1 MKSLVDIWP
10 YIELAKHLIKKQRR
24 GAGNM
29 FRHQIETFA
38 ILLEFGY
45 DNPVLL
51 KAALIH
57 DLFEDGEKVG
67 FTHFEDILTTDHDG
81 RAVYD
86 LVNELTIRVENGIE
100 EPKTI
105 FLHRIMTSGSQLAK
119 LLKIADRL
127 SNINTLFATNDKKF
141 IIRYLDETW
150 KCIMPFAKNIDISI
164 AEELESNLKK
174 LESIT

>member
-57 DLFEDGEKVG
+57 DLFEDGQKVG
-67 FTHFEDILTTDHDG
+67 FTHFEKIITTDHDG
-81 RAVYD
+81 PAVYD
-86 LVNELTIRVENGIE
+86 LVNEMSIRVENGIE
-100 EPKTI
+100 EPKTT
-105 FLHRIMTSGSQLAK
+105 FLHRIMTSGTPLAK

-127 SNINTLFATNDKKF
+127 SNVNTLFATNDKKF
-141 IIRYLDETW
+141 IIRYRDETW
-150 KCIMPFAKNIDISI
+150 KCIMPFAKNIDIRI